1 MELLQGFE
9 TVDSSPAAYCME
21 LDALVIAD
29 THIGVEVAESRGGAL
44 MPRFQLEDVIEDLE
58 ADQETCG
65 ASRLIVVGDIKH
77 SFSGSN
83 EAENEEVERFLR
95 RCSMAFDRVDLVRG
109 NHDAALEYRAEDL
122 TNVAVHDLL
131 LEEGVLFVH
140 GHRPLSAYEDVR
152 GDMADTVVMGHE
164 HPAVALKD
172 AVGVK
177 EKLACFL
184 YGTQDGR
191 SVLVLPAFSY
201 LASGTEINAVPVSQ
215 LLSPVL
221 KEGFDVDRLHVTAV
235 DREAGILDFAELG
248 ELRSL

>member
-1 MELLQGFE
+1 MELLPGFE
-9 TVDSSPAAYCME
+9 TVDSSPAVYCRE

-29 THIGVEVAESRGGAL
+29 THIGVEVVESRAGAL
-44 MPRFQLEDVIEDLE
+44 MPRFQLEEVIEELE
-58 ADQETCG
+58 ADQEACG

-77 SFSGSN
+77 SFSGDS

-95 RCSMAFDRVDLVRG
+95 RCSMAFEEVDLVRG
-109 NHDAALEYRAEDL
+109 NHDGALEYRAEDL
-122 TNVAVHDLL
+122 TNVVVRDLL

-140 GHRPLSAYEDVR
+140 GHRSLSAYEDLRAGAGETIVL
-152 GDMADTVVMGHE
+152 GHE
-164 HPAVALKD
+164 HPAVALED
-172 AVGVK
+172 AVGVT

-191 SVLVLPAFSY
+191 SVLVLPAFSH
-201 LASGTEINAVPVSQ
+201 LASGTEVNEVPVSE

-221 KEGFDVDRLHVTAV
+221 KEGFDIDRLHVTAV
-235 DREAGILDFAELG
+235 DREAGVLDFAELG